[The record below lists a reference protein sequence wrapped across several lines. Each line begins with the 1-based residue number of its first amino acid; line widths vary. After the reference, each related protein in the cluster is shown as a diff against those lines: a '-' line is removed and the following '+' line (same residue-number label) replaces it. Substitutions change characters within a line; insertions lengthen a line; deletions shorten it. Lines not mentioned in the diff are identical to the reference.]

1 LKKQSSLLSGR
12 PSGQAMAEF
21 AQVAALF
28 FLLLFAIM
36 EIGIV
41 VYRYTTICMAA
52 REATRYAAVHSSSSD
67 NPAGTGN
74 FPTVQQYAVNFAPFL
89 TTDQVAVTYTADT
102 STSLKNQNDAVVTI
116 TYPYTQ
122 KIPFMSPVTLTLS
135 SSSQMLVSQ

>member
-1 LKKQSSLLSGR
+1 
-12 PSGQAMAEF
+12 MAEF

-52 REATRYAAVHSSSSD
+52 REATRYAAVHSSTSD

-102 STSLKNQNDAVVTI
+102 TAHINNQNDAVVTI

-122 KIPFMSPVTLTLS
+122 RIPFMSPVTLTLT